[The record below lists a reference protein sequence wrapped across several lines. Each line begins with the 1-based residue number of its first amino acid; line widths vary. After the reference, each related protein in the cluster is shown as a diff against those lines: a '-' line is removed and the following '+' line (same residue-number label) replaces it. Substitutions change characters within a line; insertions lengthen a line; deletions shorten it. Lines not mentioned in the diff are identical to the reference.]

1 MHSSHVSCFCLKGDL
16 MELREIL
23 TRGHIPVLDP
33 YMLNETSDEFFARYG
48 SFLERIALMAKRD
61 TGYTL
66 YRSMSA
72 PTDDKYSEFF
82 SSFTQIASDIAIDVY
97 AIVSTFVDKYFSSD
111 PKYGAYRSGI
121 TRNPVG
127 TFVCP
132 VQESYWKYLMAVI
145 KEILNFPIN
154 GLILMDNQFARQEFC
169 FCEACRKEFS
179 ELTNLEREFVFDTIV
194 SDPDVLNQWYEW
206 RVEKITTF
214 LSNTTKGIRE
224 LNPDIEILITVDID
238 PETDYIEGAKKHFG
252 QDVMKLSDIADQLLL
267 NILPFTPT
275 LPQPGS
281 PDYQRVIT
289 ELEFTSDLHRIGRKY
304 SIFNWGVT
312 DAEIETLEKMKAE
325 IKATY
330 LFLLDNYPETYKERR
345 EIHLGLI

>member
-1 MHSSHVSCFCLKGDL
+1 

-33 YMLNETSDEFFARYG
+33 YMLNETSDEFFASYG

-72 PTDDKYSEFF
+72 PSDQKYSEFF
-82 SSFTQIASDIAIDVY
+82 SSFSQIASDIAVDVY
-97 AIVSTFVDKYFSSD
+97 AIVSTFVDDYFAQD

-121 TRNPVG
+121 TRAPVG

-145 KEILNFPIN
+145 KEILTFQIN
-154 GLILMDNQFARQEFC
+154 GIILMDNQFARQEFC
-169 FCEACRKEFS
+169 FCETCRKEFS
-179 ELTNLEREFVFDTIV
+179 ELMNLEREFVFDTLLN
-194 SDPDVLNQWYEW
+194 DPDILSQWYEW
-206 RVEKITTF
+206 RANKITTF
-214 LSNTTKGIRE
+214 LSKTTSSIKE
-224 LNPDIEILITVDID
+224 LNPDIEVLLTVDID

-252 QDVMKLSDIADQLLL
+252 QDVMKLSDIADQLLF
-267 NILPFTPT
+267 NVLPLTAT
-275 LPQPGS
+275 LPQPETQ
-281 PDYQRVIT
+281 DYERVLS
-289 ELEFTSDLHRIGRKY
+289 ELAFTRDLNRIGRRY

-312 DAEIETLEKMKAE
+312 DPEIETLEKMKAD

-330 LFLLDNYPETYKERR
+330 LFLLEGYPQTYKERR
-345 EIHLGLI
+345 EIHLGLT